1 MSTPI
6 QPSPEVR
13 PAARTGPMTTRG
25 KIVLGLG
32 VVMVLLGAW
41 IALRP
46 LFPGVH
52 PITPSRLLDVAFALF
67 FVLRG
72 LMNVRTGLR
81 ARASDRD
88 WGEPK

>member
-1 MSTPI
+1 MASPM

-13 PAARTGPMTTRG
+13 RGAPGGPMTTRG
-25 KIVLGLG
+25 KIVFGLG

-46 LFPGVH
+46 LLPGAH

-81 ARASDRD
+81 ARQETGPVD
-88 WGEPK
+88 